1 MNEHGRDE
9 EVPLFHFL
17 MLICQTR
24 DILYLD
30 VKTQDVRY
38 VLDFLSLSVVIQQ
51 LSVVIQQLMAKNI
64 LFNQPRS
71 NIILNPVIQFMY

>member
-9 EVPLFHFL
+9 GVPLFHFL

-38 VLDFLSLSVVIQQ
+38 VLDFLY

>member
-1 MNEHGRDE
+1 
-9 EVPLFHFL
+9 

-30 VKTQDVRY
+30 VKTQNVRY
-38 VLDFLSLSVVIQQ
+38 VLDFLYLSVIIQQ

-71 NIILNPVIQFMY
+71 NIILNPVIQFMC

>member
-1 MNEHGRDE
+1 
-9 EVPLFHFL
+9 

-30 VKTQDVRY
+30 VKTQNVRY
-38 VLDFLSLSVVIQQ
+38 VLDFLYLSVVIQQ

-71 NIILNPVIQFMY
+71 NIILNPVIQFMC